1 VPFASALPR
10 AFSVRSIRTHAP
22 ATPGVYGISNSR
34 QWILIAR
41 TENIQGSLLNHL
53 SELNGTVNGM
63 APTGFAF
70 EECDTPMQPSRQ
82 DRLVLEYEP
91 VTNRLQTSK

>member
-1 VPFASALPR
+1 VPFASPLPR

-22 ATPGVYGISNSR
+22 AVPGVYGISNSR

-41 TENIQGSLLNHL
+41 SQNIQGSLLNHL
-53 SELNGTVNGM
+53 SEFGGKVNQM
-63 APTGFAF
+63 APTGFSY
-70 EECDTPMQPSRQ
+70 EECDTPMQSSRE

-91 VTNRLQTSK
+91 ITNRLQSR